1 MSILWENHRV
11 RWAVRKVEIWAIH
24 IINDNTAV
32 FKQQQ
37 GFWKLY
43 LNNMILRSRDEPSTR
58 LQRKAK
64 RRIREV
70 KGGFCRW
77 HRGIQ
82 SFVRNTLPI
91 YKKYKHKCT
100 SVNYCSLKLVFKN
113 FDWCFSLRRRI
124 PVQLWEGGI
133 RVYSDAVLLDFW
145 CGFVEN
151 FTLSCGIAV
160 LQNQAQFVIFLC
172 YSVRCLYIFLWGF
185 AVFIPPSCPPPT
197 NGSVFSNRPL
207 IIFEIPY
214 LATVA
219 SREIWDISKNGISFY
234 KHKSFTVSQKKF

>member
-1 MSILWENHRV
+1 MSILWENRRV

-24 IINDNTAV
+24 IINDNSAV

-43 LNNMILRSRDEPSTR
+43 LNNMILRSGDEPSTR

-64 RRIREV
+64 RRMREV
-70 KGGFCRW
+70 KYAFRGW

-100 SVNYCSLKLVFKN
+100 TVNYCSLKLVFKN

-124 PVQLWEGGI
+124 QVQLWEGGI
-133 RVYSDAVLLDFW
+133 RVCSDAVLLDFW
-145 CGFVEN
+145 CGFAEI

-160 LQNQAQFVIFLC
+160 LQKQNCGVL
-172 YSVRCLYIFLWGF
+172 RCSY
-185 AVFIPPSCPPPT
+185 PPYA
-197 NGSVFSNRPL
+197 PL
-207 IIFEIPY
+207 
-214 LATVA
+214 L
-219 SREIWDISKNGISFY
+219 
-234 KHKSFTVSQKKF
+234 